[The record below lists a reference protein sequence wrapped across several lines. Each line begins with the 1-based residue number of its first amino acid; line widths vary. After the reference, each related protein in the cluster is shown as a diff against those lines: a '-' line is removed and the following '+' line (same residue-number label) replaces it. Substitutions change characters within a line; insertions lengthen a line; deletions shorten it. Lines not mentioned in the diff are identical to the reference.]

1 MLAQALNNTAR
12 QNAKSYD
19 LPHNCAH
26 GCTSKVAAIC
36 CVDRQISRNS
46 STVTCDSAIS
56 ACTQSDT
63 NLRFG
68 RAERGLLMLAQA
80 LNNTAR
86 KNAKSYDSPHNC
98 AHGRTSKV
106 AAICCVDRQISRK
119 SSAVTCDSA
128 ISACT
133 QSDTNLRFGRAE
145 RGLLMLA
152 QALNNTARKNAKSYD
167 SPHNCAHGRTS
178 KVAAIC
184 CVDRQISRKS
194 SAVTCDSAISACTQS
209 DTNLRFGRAERG
221 LLMLAQA
228 LNNTAR
234 KNAKSYDSPHN
245 CAHGRTSKVAAICC
259 VDRQI
264 SRKSSA
270 VTCDSAI
277 SACTN
282 VREGKTWAF
291 RARARIGAPTMKNC
305 RKLKLAA

>member
-12 QNAKSYD
+12 KNAKSHD
-19 LPHNCAH
+19 SPHNCAH
-26 GCTSKVAAIC
+26 GRTSKVAAIC
-36 CVDRQISRNS
+36 CVDRQISRKS
-46 STVTCDSAIS
+46 SDVTCDSAISACTKSGANLRFGRAERGLLMLAQALNNRARKNPKSYDLPHNCAHGRTSKVAAICCVDRQISRKSSDVTCDSAIS

-106 AAICCVDRQISRK
+106 AAAAICCVDWQISRK
-119 SSAVTCDSA
+119 SSD
-128 ISACT
+128 
-133 QSDTNLRFGRAE
+133 
-145 RGLLMLA
+145 
-152 QALNNTARKNAKSYD
+152 
-167 SPHNCAHGRTS
+167 
-178 KVAAIC
+178 
-184 CVDRQISRKS
+184 
-194 SAVTCDSAISACTQS
+194 
-209 DTNLRFGRAERG
+209 
-221 LLMLAQA
+221 
-228 LNNTAR
+228 
-234 KNAKSYDSPHN
+234 
-245 CAHGRTSKVAAICC
+245 
-259 VDRQI
+259 
-264 SRKSSA
+264 

-291 RARARIGAPTMKNC
+291 RARARVGAPTMKNC